1 MSETQTYTL
10 PARAAV
16 PSEHTWDVAAI
27 FASPD
32 DWEASYRAVPAALT
46 HLATYQ
52 GTLPSSPA
60 QLDQWFT
67 AMQAAWKQVSDL
79 IVYATLLFDCD
90 TGNQQYIAMVSR
102 AQGMVA
108 RFSAAIAFAEPVLLQ
123 HDDTTLD
130 ELFAAPELT
139 RYQQYLD
146 NLKRRR
152 SHIRSADI
160 EDTLAVLAEPLDT
173 TGQAYVLLTEA
184 DTHFAPAYDRDG
196 NCYTVTN
203 STAEALLMHPDREL
217 RRSVWEAYGDGF
229 VAHRHTQA
237 ALMAGNMQRNSAM
250 ARIRGYRDTL
260 HAALDGANIPA
271 AVYHSV
277 LDACTAHLPLWHRY
291 WELRRRVMGLASL
304 QAYDIASPLQATQP
318 QVPYAQ
324 AVEWLTAAVAPLGSG
339 YANQVY
345 AALTHERWVDI
356 YPNLGKRGNAYSN
369 ATYGVHPY
377 IFMNYTD
384 DLDSL
389 STLAHEMG
397 HAMHTHLSCRSQPLI
412 FADYSIFA
420 AEVASN
426 FNQALL
432 RHYLLQQQPDRSFTI
447 ALLEE
452 AMRHYH
458 RYFFLMPLLG
468 RLELTAHQR
477 IEQGEGLTS
486 DDLSTMMVD
495 LFREGYG
502 AAVTL
507 DEPRV
512 GVVWAQF
519 SHLYANFYVYQYA
532 SGLVAANALA
542 QPVLVGDTAAVARY
556 LTFLGAGSSR
566 YPLDALCDAG
576 IDLRDPATMHRGFDT
591 LAATIEHLEQLLL
604 PDP

>member
-10 PARAAV
+10 PARVAV
-16 PSEHTWDVAAI
+16 PSEYTWDVAAI

-32 DWEASYRAVPAALT
+32 DWETSYHALPAALA

-52 GTLPSSPA
+52 GTLTSSPT
-60 QLDQWFT
+60 QLNGWFE
-67 AMQAAWKQVSDL
+67 ALQATWKQVSDL
-79 IVYATLLFDCD
+79 IVYASLLFDCD
-90 TGNQQYIAMVSR
+90 TTNQQYIAMVSR
-102 AQGMVA
+102 AQSMVA
-108 RFSAAIAFAEPVLLQ
+108 RFSAAIAFAEPELLQ
-123 HDDTTLD
+123 HSDTTL
-130 ELFAAPELT
+130 EQLFDAPELT
-139 RYQQYLD
+139 RYQHYLD
-146 NLKRRR
+146 DLKRRR
-152 SHIRSADI
+152 GHIRSADI
-160 EDTLAVLAEPLDT
+160 EDALAVLAEPLDT
-173 TGQAYVLLTEA
+173 TGQAYILLTEA
-184 DTHFAPAYDRDG
+184 DTRFAPAYDSAG
-196 NCYTVTN
+196 NPHTVTN

-217 RRSVWEAYGDGF
+217 RRSAWEAYGDGF
-229 VAHRHTQA
+229 VTHRHTQA

-250 ARIRGYRDTL
+250 ARIRGYPDAL

-271 AVYHSV
+271 EVYHTV
-277 LDACTAHLPLWHRY
+277 LDTCTAHLPLWHRY
-291 WELRRRVMGLASL
+291 WELRRRVMGLDSL
-304 QAYDIASPLQATQP
+304 QAYDIAAPLQATQP
-318 QVPYAQ
+318 RVPYAQ
-324 AVEWLTAAVAPLGSG
+324 AVEWLTAAVAPLGSD

-369 ATYGVHPY
+369 GTYGVHPY
-377 IFMNYTD
+377 IFMNYVD

-397 HAMHTHLSCRSQPLI
+397 HAMHTYLSCHSQPLI

-468 RLELTAHQR
+468 RLELAAHER
-477 IEQGEGLTS
+477 IERGNGLTS
-486 DDLSTMMVD
+486 DDLATMMVE

-512 GVVWAQF
+512 GVIWAQF

-532 SGLVAANALA
+532 SGLAAANALA
-542 QPVLVGDTAAVARY
+542 QPVLAGDTAAVERY
-556 LTFLGAGSSR
+556 LTFLRAGGSR
-566 YPLDALCDAG
+566 YPLDALHDAG
-576 IDLRDPATMHRGFDT
+576 IDLRDPAAMQRGFAV
-591 LAATIEHLEQLLL
+591 LAATIEQLEQLLL